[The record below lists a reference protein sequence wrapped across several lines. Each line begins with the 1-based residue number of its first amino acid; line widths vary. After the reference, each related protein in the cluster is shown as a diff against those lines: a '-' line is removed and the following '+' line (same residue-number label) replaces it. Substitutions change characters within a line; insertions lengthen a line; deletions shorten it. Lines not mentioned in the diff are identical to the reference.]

1 MFTRKM
7 FTDPRLITLKMINQ
21 QIRPML
27 WNLTVLIDQHSK
39 ITAVIF
45 IQNLAPGWGVISP
58 QPAPAPSLVSNGLK
72 LETLSSLYLTGT
84 KKGFSMIV

>member
-7 FTDPRLITLKMINQ
+7 FTDPRLITLKIINQ
-21 QIRPML
+21 QIGPML
-27 WNLTVLIDQHSK
+27 WNLTVLIDEHSK
-39 ITAVIF
+39 ITTVIF

-58 QPAPAPSLVSNGLK
+58 RPAPAPLLVSNGLK
-72 LETLSSLYLTGT
+72 LERFLVFIWRAP